1 MQAERETILEKM
13 AEEAGRELHQLAHQ
27 TWKRKAKSAAKRL
40 LGRKEATADLLFW
53 PAGLLLLGLV
63 EADHLTEAEDYLD
76 LWFDRGMPVG
86 NPDDALAG
94 AVMLRLFERTGK
106 ERYLQAADRIF
117 DYLERCRR
125 DPEGAIVY
133 GQRSKNDWIYADG
146 AGQTCLFY
154 SEYARVTGERG
165 REAISLAERQMSLFL
180 KNGMDER
187 SGLPYHGYDEKS
199 GVKFGIIG
207 WGRAV
212 GWLLL
217 GLSGESLQEMGNP
230 EITARTERL
239 LGEIL
244 ERIREDHLFSWQLD
258 CLEGPADTSATGMI
272 CYSLLQMKKTG
283 NSEKVKRALEQAAEK
298 LFSMVSEDGKI
309 GQASA
314 ECTDFAQYRQQYG
327 NYPWGQGA
335 VLVFLACFVRK

>member
-1 MQAERETILEKM
+1 
-13 AEEAGRELHQLAHQ
+13 
-27 TWKRKAKSAAKRL
+27 
-40 LGRKEATADLLFW
+40 
-53 PAGLLLLGLV
+53 
-63 EADHLTEAEDYLD
+63 
-76 LWFDRGMPVG
+76 
-86 NPDDALAG
+86 
-94 AVMLRLFERTGK
+94 
-106 ERYLQAADRIF
+106 
-117 DYLERCRR
+117 
-125 DPEGAIVY
+125 
-133 GQRSKNDWIYADG
+133 
-146 AGQTCLFY
+146 
-154 SEYARVTGERG
+154 
-165 REAISLAERQMSLFL
+165 MSLFL

-217 GLSGESLQEMGNP
+217 GLAGESLQEMGNP
-230 EITARTERL
+230 EITARTERM

-272 CYSLLQMKKTG
+272 CYSLLRMKKTG
-283 NSEKVKRALEQAAEK
+283 SSEKVERALEQAAEK

-335 VLVFLACFVRK
+335 VLAFLACFVRK